1 MSIKSLLQI
10 ILFLLIL
17 MIIGGIYFLYFYKEQ
32 TSSQAKFVDTIE
44 KITLDNEKINQNLNN
59 TNDMVDNDKIINN
72 EIISKKQ
79 KKNTELTKSDT
90 KKDLENKKIKN
101 LTKEIEY
108 ITTNKNG
115 DIYKILAQY
124 GKTNLKNSN
133 ILELENVNGEV
144 LSKDRSNIHI
154 SSNFAKYDYTNQNS
168 KFYSNVAIKYD
179 QNKINCDNLDLLIN
193 KNKAIA
199 YGNVSIKNNNS
210 NMKAQMVIIDLLT
223 KDININSE
231 EKIELLIN

>member
-17 MIIGGIYFLYFYKEQ
+17 LIIGGIYFLYFYNEQ
-32 TSSQAKFVDTIE
+32 TGSQAKFDNTIE
-44 KITLDNEKINQNLNN
+44 KITSDNEKINQNLNN
-59 TNDMVDNDKIINN
+59 TNDMVDNDKIIIN
-72 EIISKKQ
+72 ETISKKR
-79 KKNTELTKSDT
+79 KKNTELTKSDIDQ
-90 KKDLENKKIKN
+90 DLEKKKIKN

-108 ITTNKNG
+108 ITTGKNG

-133 ILELENVNGEV
+133 ILDLENVNGEV
-144 LSKDRSNIHI
+144 LSKVRSNIYI

-179 QNKINCDNLDLLIN
+179 ENKINCDNLDLLIN

-199 YGNVSIKNNNS
+199 YGNVLIKNNNS
-210 NMKAQMVIIDLLT
+210 NMKAQMVVIDLLT
-223 KDININSE
+223 KDININSK

>member
-1 MSIKSLLQI
+1 
-10 ILFLLIL
+10 

-32 TSSQAKFVDTIE
+32 SGSQAKFDDTIE
-44 KITLDNEKINQNLNN
+44 KITSDNEKINLNLNN
-59 TNDMVDNDKIINN
+59 TNDMVDNDKIITN

-79 KKNTELTKSDT
+79 KKNSKLKKSDT
-90 KKDLENKKIKN
+90 NQDLEKKKIKN

-154 SSNFAKYDYTNQNS
+154 SSKFAKYNYTNQNS

-179 QNKINCDNLDLLIN
+179 ENKINCDNLDLLIN

-199 YGNVSIKNNNS
+199 YGNVLIKNNNS

-223 KDININSE
+223 KDININSK